1 MWILPF
7 NENEGFQKTHDRNW
21 DIICNQSKKM
31 HPKIIM
37 FHSIFFIWVLYMER
51 CACGNVHD
59 LVMSVWVLK
68 NISLLLGIQCKISHF
83 KTSFLNVEV
92 HNTLFLLGEK
102 RLQFDVTWYVK
113 VHLLLKWL
121 CLVFCTKWQIVSN
134 FLRPTEKHTIL
145 AGLHY
150 KDESFFCSFFS
161 KSAKN

>member
-1 MWILPF
+1 
-7 NENEGFQKTHDRNW
+7 
-21 DIICNQSKKM
+21 M

-51 CACGNVHD
+51 CACGNVLD

-68 NISLLLGIQCKISHF
+68 NITIIIKNVKYLISKLLS
-83 KTSFLNVEV
+83 TVEV